1 LEPTCGDGAILGQIP
16 ADVEAFGVEIDPVLA
31 AAARASTHRTIIV
44 GDVLDLDLPTLD
56 AVVGNPPFQ
65 QTFVEALFGKMHGAL
80 VEGGRMVL
88 RLSAHLFQTSVTVA
102 RYADSFALDIELLP
116 RDVYPRLRLPLV
128 VATMRKV
135 SDRRIV
141 GIAFAREVADLRG
154 FPAEYRLVLQ
164 RSRTNVYVAA
174 CEKAL
179 RAIGRPATV
188 EEIAQRVEGA
198 RPTRTEHWRAA
209 IRRALQES
217 FVRVAPAT
225 YALPEVA

>member
-1 LEPTCGDGAILGQIP
+1 MPP
-16 ADVEAFGVEIDPVLA
+16 DVDATGIEIDPVLA
-31 AAARASTHRTIIV
+31 AAARASTGREIIV
-44 GDVLDLDLPTLD
+44 GDVLELDLPPLD

-65 QTFVEALFGKMHGAL
+65 QIFVEQLFGRMHRAL
-80 VEGGRMVL
+80 VDGGRMVL
-88 RLSAHLFQTSVTVA
+88 LLSAHLFQTSVTVA
-102 RYADSFALDIELLP
+102 RYADSFALDVELLP

-135 SDRRIV
+135 SDRRII
-141 GIAFAREVADLRG
+141 GIAFAREVADLRA
-154 FPAEYRLVLQ
+154 FPAGYRLILQ

-174 CEKAL
+174 CKKAL
-179 RAIGRPATV
+179 RATGRPATI
-188 EEIAQRVEGA
+188 EEIAQQVEGA